1 MKRQIPLPLVIAP
14 VLLLVAVVGY
24 FLLVKPKQDES
35 SRLDDE
41 IAQLETQLEVA
52 GAAPKPGAAAE
63 GEAPVTI
70 KVADVLRLTKAMP
83 DEDDMDGILLE
94 LYGVA
99 TSAGVEFVSV
109 APQAPAVRTGY
120 SALPINVTFHGNYFD
135 LTDFLFRLRNLV
147 SVRDGEL
154 DADGRLYTLDSL
166 DLHEAEPGF
175 PQIEAALTL
184 TAYLYSTTPPSP
196 PGQPPATTTTTSTT
210 TTTATTTTTTSGE
223 ALGGT
228 P

>member
-35 SRLDDE
+35 SQLDGE

-52 GAAPKPGAAAE
+52 AAAPGTGAADDGGDA
-63 GEAPVTI
+63 VTI

-94 LYGVA
+94 LSGVA
-99 TSAGVEFVSV
+99 TSAGVEFVSI

-147 SVRDGEL
+147 RVRDGKL

-166 DLHEAEPGF
+166 DLHEAESGF

-184 TAYLYSTTPPSP
+184 TAYLYTTTPPAAV
-196 PGQPPATTTTTSTT
+196 GQPPTTTTTSTT
-210 TTTATTTTTTSGE
+210 TTATTTTTSGE